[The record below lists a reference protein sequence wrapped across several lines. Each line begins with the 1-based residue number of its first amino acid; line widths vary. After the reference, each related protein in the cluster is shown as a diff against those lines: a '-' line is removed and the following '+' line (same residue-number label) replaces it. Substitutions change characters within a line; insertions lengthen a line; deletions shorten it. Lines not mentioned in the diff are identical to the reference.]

1 MNHIPVLLT
10 EAIDALHV
18 SPGVWYID
26 ATFGRGG
33 HTRALLEK
41 GAHVLALDV
50 DQTAIEFGKESFAEE
65 VRQGKLILVRENFAQ
80 LATIVQKL
88 QDEKKIGEV
97 SGILFDFGTS
107 SNQLKDAQRG
117 FSFSDNGELDM
128 RMDDRLGVKAKDL
141 LALLSEKQ
149 LTHIFTELG
158 GEHEAWRI
166 ARAIVAR
173 RQVKAIQTVAELV
186 EVIEKTKRE
195 RRGHLHP
202 ATKVFQA
209 LRIAVNDELQSIE
222 LALPQ
227 AEKILQ
233 KGGYIVA
240 MSFHEG
246 EDRIVKHMLKKWE
259 ETGLGEVVT
268 KKALSAT
275 EAEIA
280 KNNRARSAKLRV
292 YRKN

>member
-50 DQTAIEFGKESFAEE
+50 DQTAIEFGKEYFAEE

-173 RQVKAIQTVAELV
+173 RQVKAIQ
-186 EVIEKTKRE
+186 
-195 RRGHLHP
+195 
-202 ATKVFQA
+202 
-209 LRIAVNDELQSIE
+209 
-222 LALPQ
+222 
-227 AEKILQ
+227 
-233 KGGYIVA
+233 
-240 MSFHEG
+240 
-246 EDRIVKHMLKKWE
+246 
-259 ETGLGEVVT
+259 
-268 KKALSAT
+268 
-275 EAEIA
+275 
-280 KNNRARSAKLRV
+280 
-292 YRKN
+292 